1 MPNLLLCGLGDAGS
15 RIKAALEEEGWTVTG
30 IRRQAAGDVIG
41 FDDAASVRAAI
52 AGATN
57 ILSSVPPAEGA
68 DPVLA
73 LYGGDLRQAPA
84 RGVGYMYETGA
95 SGDTG
100 GAYVEEIPHL
110 GGGRRTERAA
120 TDMAGGD
127 VTNVG

>member
-1 MPNLLLCGLGDAGS
+1 MPNLLLFGLGYSGA

-52 AGATN
+52 AGATH

-73 LYGGDLRQAPA
+73 LYGGDLR
-84 RGVGYMYETGA
+84 
-95 SGDTG
+95 S
-100 GAYVEEIPHL
+100 EEHTSELQSLMRISY
-110 GGGRRTERAA
+110 
-120 TDMAGGD
+120 AGFCLK
-127 VTNVG
+127 N

>member
-1 MPNLLLCGLGDAGS
+1 MPNLLLFGLGYSGA

-52 AGATN
+52 AAATH

-73 LYGGDLRQAPA
+73 LYVGARRPAPA
-84 RGVGYMYETGA
+84 RCNGDLQGTVVH
-95 SGDTG
+95 GDTG
-100 GAYVEEIPHL
+100 DRTRVVEGNRVS
-110 GGGRRTERAA
+110 GGVSSVGRSIIKQKTH
-120 TDMAGGD
+120 
-127 VTNVG
+127 